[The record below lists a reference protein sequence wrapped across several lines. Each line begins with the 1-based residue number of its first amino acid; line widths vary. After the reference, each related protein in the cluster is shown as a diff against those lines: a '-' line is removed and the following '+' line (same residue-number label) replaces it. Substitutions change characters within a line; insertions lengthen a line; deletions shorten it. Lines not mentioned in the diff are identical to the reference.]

1 MTETKTAA
9 KLVKRG
15 AEWLVVLDEDLLRD
29 LGLDENTPLKVSTD
43 GESLVISPS
52 DPDRQRKFREALGD
66 TLAKYPNM
74 LRRLAE

>member
-1 MTETKTAA
+1 MTETKSAA

-15 AEWLVVLDEDLLRD
+15 AEWVVVLDGELLRD

-52 DPDRQRKFREALGD
+52 DPERQRKFRAALDD
-66 TLAKYPNM
+66 TIAKYPNM
-74 LRRLAE
+74 MPRLAE